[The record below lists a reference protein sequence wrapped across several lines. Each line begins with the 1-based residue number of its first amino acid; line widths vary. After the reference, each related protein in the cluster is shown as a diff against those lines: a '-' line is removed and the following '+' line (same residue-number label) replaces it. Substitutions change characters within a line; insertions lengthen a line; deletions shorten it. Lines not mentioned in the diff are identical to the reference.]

1 MIDGVAVVQG
11 KLFPAEVTVRRST
24 MPFPSFDRIAS
35 LCALLAGLGSLVYAL
50 AFLVLRNSGLSA
62 LVLLLVGLLSAT
74 ALVAVYVRL
83 RETEAAFA
91 LWAFLLSLTGS
102 LGAAIHGGDD
112 LTLALHPVP
121 SAPAL
126 PNPIDPR
133 GLLSL
138 GVMGLGVGLL
148 SWLMVRG
155 SPFSP
160 RLGYL
165 GFVTAELL
173 LILYVAR
180 LIVLNA
186 TSPIVMVPAVL
197 SGFVAP
203 AWYIWLGLELWRGR

>member
-1 MIDGVAVVQG
+1 
-11 KLFPAEVTVRRST
+11 
-24 MPFPSFDRIAS
+24 MPSSSFDRIAG
-35 LCALLAGLGSLVYAL
+35 LCALLAGLGNLVYAL

-74 ALVAVYVRL
+74 ALVAVYLRL

-112 LTLALHPVP
+112 LALALHPVP

-133 GLLSL
+133 GLLSF
-138 GVMGLGVGLL
+138 GMTGLGVGLL
-148 SWLMVRG
+148 AWLMVRG
-155 SPFSP
+155 GPFSP

-165 GFVTAELL
+165 GFVSALLL
-173 LILYVAR
+173 LILYLGR
-180 LIVLNA
+180 LIVLDA
-186 TSPIVMVPAVL
+186 KSPIIAVPAVL
-197 SGFVAP
+197 SGFVANP

>member
-1 MIDGVAVVQG
+1 
-11 KLFPAEVTVRRST
+11 
-24 MPFPSFDRIAS
+24 MPSPSFDRIAG
-35 LCALLAGLGSLVYAL
+35 LCALLAGLGSLAYAL

-74 ALVAVYVRL
+74 ALVAVYLRL

-91 LWAFLLSLTGS
+91 LLAFLLSLTGS

-112 LTLALHPVP
+112 LALALHPVR

-133 GLLSL
+133 GLLSF
-138 GVMGLGVGLL
+138 GVTGLGVGLFA
-148 SWLMVRG
+148 WLMVHG
-155 SPFSP
+155 GPFSP

-165 GFVTAELL
+165 GFVSADLL
-173 LILYVAR
+173 LILYLAR
-180 LIVLNA
+180 LIVLDA
-186 TSPIVMVPAVL
+186 TSPVVVVPAVL
-197 SGFVAP
+197 SGFVANP

>member
-1 MIDGVAVVQG
+1 
-11 KLFPAEVTVRRST
+11 
-24 MPFPSFDRIAS
+24 MPSPSFDRIAGV
-35 LCALLAGLGSLVYAL
+35 CALLAGLGSLVYAL

-74 ALVAVYVRL
+74 ALVAVYLRL

-91 LWAFLLSLTGS
+91 LWAFVLSLSGS

-112 LTLALHPVP
+112 LALALHPVR

-133 GLLSL
+133 GLLSF
-138 GVMGLGVGLL
+138 GVTGLGVGLFA
-148 SWLMVRG
+148 WLMVHG
-155 SPFSP
+155 GPFSP

-165 GFVTAELL
+165 GFVSADLL
-173 LILYVAR
+173 LILYIAR
-180 LIVLNA
+180 LTVLDA
-186 TSPIVMVPAVL
+186 TSPVVVVPAVL
-197 SGFVAP
+197 SGFVANP

>member
-1 MIDGVAVVQG
+1 MRRT
-11 KLFPAEVTVRRST
+11 TVPS
-24 MPFPSFDRIAS
+24 PSFDRIAS
-35 LCALLAGLGSLVYAL
+35 LCALLAGLGSLEYAL
-50 AFLVLRNSGLSA
+50 AFLVLGNSGLSA

-74 ALVAVYVRL
+74 ALVAVYLRL

-102 LGAAIHGGDD
+102 LGAAIHGGGD
-112 LTLALHPVP
+112 LALALHPVP

-138 GVMGLGVGLL
+138 GVTGLGVGML

-155 SPFSP
+155 GSFSP

-165 GFVTAELL
+165 GFVSADLL
-173 LILYVAR
+173 LILYLAR
-180 LIVLNA
+180 LIVLDA
-186 TSPIVMVPAVL
+186 TSPVVVVPAVL
-197 SGFVAP
+197 SGFVANP
-203 AWYIWLGLELWRGR
+203 AWYIWLGLELWRGS